1 MLIHFLKVP
10 SLAMHLRKSF
20 ANFKV
25 RPREQ
30 NLARGHGKI
39 DIWGKFRNRENP
51 IQNEVG
57 GRLATSQKL
66 IYHNMTCRDCFLLG
80 K

>member
-10 SLAMHLRKSF
+10 SLVMHLRKSV
-20 ANFKV
+20 ACGKV

-30 NLARGHGKI
+30 NLARGHEQI
-39 DIWGKFRNRENP
+39 DILGKFGNRENP
-51 IQNEVG
+51 IQDEAG

-66 IYHNMTCRDCFLLG
+66 IYHNMTCRDCFLLE